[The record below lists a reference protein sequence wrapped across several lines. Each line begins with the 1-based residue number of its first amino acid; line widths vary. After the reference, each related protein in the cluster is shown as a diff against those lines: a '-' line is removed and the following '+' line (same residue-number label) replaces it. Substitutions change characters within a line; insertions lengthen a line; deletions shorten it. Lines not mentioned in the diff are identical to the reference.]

1 MPTPEQTNRLLAHLA
16 DERTFGGPFPIPGT
30 ARDDPAAKD
39 NSYWRG
45 RIWPPLNWFVWQ
57 GLRRMGRRA
66 EASDLARRS
75 FALFRAAWDTRRLC
89 PENYNAETGEPLDQ
103 PDTEGFY
110 TWGALMPAM
119 AVGEVMDHTP
129 WGGWELV
136 NAGEDLAL
144 GPIESPV
151 GSVRV
156 KVEAG
161 VLSLCQGDRPLLS
174 TDIVGRLSELLR
186 RRALLG
192 HPAGDVGGGMPPDAA
207 AGRWRPR
214 AHGAGR

>member
-1 MPTPEQTNRLLAHLA
+1 MA

-45 RIWPPLNWFVWQ
+45 RVWPPLNWFVWQ
-57 GLRRMGRRA
+57 GLRRIGRRA

-110 TWGALMPAM
+110 SWGALMPAM

-129 WGGWELV
+129 WGGWER
-136 NAGEDLAL
+136 G
-144 GPIESPV
+144 
-151 GSVRV
+151 
-156 KVEAG
+156 
-161 VLSLCQGDRPLLS
+161 Q
-174 TDIVGRLSELLR
+174 R
-186 RRALLG
+186 RG
-192 HPAGDVGGGMPPDAA
+192 
-207 AGRWRPR
+207 
-214 AHGAGR
+214 